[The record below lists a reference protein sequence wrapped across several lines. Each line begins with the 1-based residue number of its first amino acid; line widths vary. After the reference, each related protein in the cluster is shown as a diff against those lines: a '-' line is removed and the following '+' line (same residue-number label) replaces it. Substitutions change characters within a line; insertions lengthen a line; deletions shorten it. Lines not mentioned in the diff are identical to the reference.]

1 MVVWDANETDM
12 NRIVEWY
19 WNHGV
24 NRPIEWTISLSGLNT
39 IMGVA
44 NRDAAIQRILDSQNR
59 KACVAFWGPSQSGK
73 SSLLS
78 HYIDGR
84 NDSDLALMWDSSQ
97 NVRFSAYQSGDGVDS
112 DCVVFN
118 PFNGGMDASGLV
130 TRFYLPTEEEVP
142 KIYPEAPVEVI
153 LADRKQVL
161 HAIAVGYRMECQESE
176 NPWGLDQLRQKI
188 STPSVHPDRAA
199 FEFLFDVCE
208 VCENMAREIPRYR
221 EFARGPK
228 LRQQILSSS
237 YADDFN
243 DAQNLAAYLLWDS
256 EESLTKLFNNV
267 MEVSKAMD
275 QAARERNVPN
285 RIFVSMEVA
294 SLLEDIGV
302 LAFYAQNHGGHPSP
316 VARRRLTALNNVRM
330 SVTPRGLIY
339 TCNGRDPV
347 DKIKATRVSIEIFG
361 RFQALIGELRIP
373 LRKNASRAV
382 KPFFDFLEK
391 CDLLDIPGATNR
403 ASGEALGVEN
413 LLDLAQTS
421 DEATLLSRVYKSGKT
436 LSVVYNQAAN
446 CSIDS
451 FVIFVDLERA
461 GGISRPTTIVNGV
474 KAWLSPYGFSSFNTR
489 PPLKLYLNCSLF
501 GKLMA
506 TVVAAVNGGGLA
518 NYCEKVA
525 ALDFSKSRYVD
536 CLFTTNCFAPCKDA
550 GRKHY
555 FEADADFRDA
565 FLGGSGQE
573 SFDAL
578 FADGLGTD
586 FMFNKLAAEVTTHE
600 RFSHYNVI
608 KLKDNAILKSELCRI
623 LPSGQDGAAALR
635 KEVVRRVYE
644 RVTQQVNEGNPEQ
657 VRKLA
662 AFVKDVFVVEE
673 GSLDPIPRTPHR
685 VHDLE
690 LKNFLLHQIHKW
702 VSIRKEELSGS
713 NEFAW
718 LVNEDEVYP
727 FLEALTTIDLDR
739 IISLLKTDF
748 WNHNP
753 NISRT
758 FLAMVLNNSFLWG
771 DYERKMCEKRSDA
784 YGMLC
789 VPFMSRLEHLLTL
802 SYEQEGRRPSDLEGD
817 SELLEIAGSLNLIQ
831 LQENDND

>member
-1 MVVWDANETDM
+1 M
-12 NRIVEWY
+12 NRIIDWY
-19 WNHGV
+19 WEHGV
-24 NRPIEWTISLSGLNT
+24 NRPIEWTITPSGLNA
-39 IMGVA
+39 IMGVV
-44 NRDAAIQRILDSQNR
+44 NRDTAISRILDSKNR

-84 NDSDLALMWDSSQ
+84 YDSDLALMWDSSQ
-97 NVRFSAYQSGDGVDS
+97 KVRFSAYQSGDGVDS
-112 DCVVFN
+112 GCVVFN

-130 TRFYLPTEEEVP
+130 TRFYLPTEEALP
-142 KIYPEAPVEVI
+142 NIDPEAPVEVI

-176 NPWGLDQLRQKI
+176 NPWGLDQLHQKI
-188 STPSVHPDRAA
+188 NTPSERPDRNA

-208 VCENMAREIPRYR
+208 VCENMARETARYR

-237 YADDFN
+237 YADN
-243 DAQNLAAYLLWDS
+243 LSDAKDLAAYLLWDS
-256 EESLTKLFNNV
+256 EKPLTELFNNI
-267 MEVSKAMD
+267 MSVSETMD
-275 QAARERNVPN
+275 RVRDRNAPN
-285 RIFVSMEVA
+285 RIFVSIEVA

-302 LAFYAQNHGGHPSP
+302 LAFYAQNHGGRPSP
-316 VARRRLTALNNVRM
+316 MAMRRLNALDNIRM

-339 TCNGRDPV
+339 TCNGRDPA
-347 DKIKATRVSIEIFG
+347 DKIKGAKVSIEAFG

-373 LRKNASRAV
+373 LRKNESETV

-391 CDLLDIPGATNR
+391 CDLLDIPGVTNR

-413 LLDLAQTS
+413 LLDLAKAS

-436 LSVVYNQAAN
+436 LSIVYTQAAN

-461 GGISRPTTIVNGV
+461 GGISRPTTIVNGI
-474 KAWLSPYGFSSFNTR
+474 KSWLSPYGFNSFNRR

-501 GKLMA
+501 GKLMDK
-506 TVVAAVNGGGLA
+506 VVAAVNGGGLV

-525 ALDFSKSRYVD
+525 ALEFSKSRYVD
-536 CLFTTNCFAPCKDA
+536 CLFTANCFAPCKDA
-550 GRKHY
+550 TKKHY
-555 FEADADFRDA
+555 FEVDADFRDT

-578 FADGLGTD
+578 FVDGLGAN
-586 FMFNKLAAEVTTHE
+586 FMFNKLAAEVTTNE
-600 RFSHYNVI
+600 RFSHYDVI
-608 KLKDNAILKSELCRI
+608 KLKDNAVLKSGLCRI

-635 KEVVRRVYE
+635 KEVIKRVYE
-644 RVTQQVNEGNPEQ
+644 RLTQQVNEGNPEQ

-662 AFVKDVFVVEE
+662 AFVKNVFVVEE
-673 GSLDPIPRTPHR
+673 CFLDPIPRTPHR

-690 LKNFLLHQIHKW
+690 LKNFLLDQIHKW
-702 VSIRKEELSGS
+702 VSVRKDELSGS
-713 NEFAW
+713 DEFAW
-718 LVNEDEVYP
+718 LVNEDEAYP

-753 NISRT
+753 KVSRA
-758 FLAMVLNNSFLWG
+758 FLAMVLTNSFLWG

-789 VPFMSRLEHLLTL
+789 APFMSRLEQL
-802 SYEQEGRRPSDLEGD
+802 SMVSYVQEGSRPSNLEGD
-817 SELLEIAGSLNLIQ
+817 TELLEIAKSLNLV
-831 LQENDND
+831 

>member
-1 MVVWDANETDM
+1 MK
-12 NRIVEWY
+12 RIVDWY
-19 WNHGV
+19 WEHGV
-24 NRPIEWTISLSGLNT
+24 NRPVEWTISPSGLNT

-44 NRDAAIQRILDSQNR
+44 NRDAVIQRIFDSQNR

-78 HYIDGR
+78 HYIDGKY
-84 NDSDLALMWDSSQ
+84 DSDLALMWDSSQ
-97 NVRFSAYQSGDGVDS
+97 KVRFSAYQSGEGVDS

-130 TRFYLPTEEEVP
+130 TRFYLPTDEELP

-161 HAIAVGYRMECQESE
+161 HAIAVGYRMESQESE

-188 STPSVHPDRAA
+188 STPSVHPDRDA

-208 VCENMAREIPRYR
+208 VCENMARETSRYR
-221 EFARGPK
+221 EFAHGPK

-237 YADDFN
+237 YADNLNKAKD
-243 DAQNLAAYLLWDS
+243 LAAYLLWDS
-256 EESLTKLFNNV
+256 EKSLTELFNNI
-267 MEVSKAMD
+267 MSVSETMD
-275 QAARERNVPN
+275 RARDRNAPN

-302 LAFYAQNHGGHPSP
+302 LAFYTQNHGGHPSP
-316 VARRRLTALNNVRM
+316 MARRRLSALDNIRM

-339 TCNGRDPV
+339 TCNGKSPA
-347 DKIKATRVSIEIFG
+347 DKIRGAKVSIEAFG

-373 LRKNASRAV
+373 LRKNTSEAV

-391 CDLLDIPGATNR
+391 CDLLDIPGVTNR

-413 LLDLAQTS
+413 LLDLANTS

-436 LSVVYNQAAN
+436 LSIVYNQAAN

-474 KAWLSPYGFSSFNTR
+474 KAWLSPYDFNSFNTR

-501 GKLMA
+501 GKLMDK
-506 TVVAAVNGGGLA
+506 VVAAVNGGGLA
-518 NYCEKVA
+518 NYCEKIA

-536 CLFTTNCFAPCKDA
+536 CLFTTNCFALCKDA
-550 GRKHY
+550 NKKHY
-555 FEADADFRDA
+555 FEADVDFRDA

-586 FMFNKLAAEVTTHE
+586 FMFNKLAAEVTSNE
-600 RFSHYNVI
+600 RFSHYDVI
-608 KLKDNAILKSELCRI
+608 KLKDNAVLKSGLCRI

-635 KEVVRRVYE
+635 REVVRRVYE
-644 RVTQQVNEGNPEQ
+644 RLTQQVNERNPEQ

-673 GSLDPIPRTPHR
+673 SSLDPIPRTPHR

-690 LKNFLLHQIHKW
+690 LKSFLLHQIHKW
-702 VSIRKEELSGS
+702 VSLRKDELSGS

-718 LVNEDEVYP
+718 LVNEEESYP

-739 IISLLKTDF
+739 IIALLRTDF
-748 WNHNP
+748 WNHDP
-753 NISRT
+753 KVSRT

-771 DYERKMCEKRSDA
+771 DYERKSSETRTDA

-789 VPFMSRLEHLLTL
+789 APFMSRLEQL
-802 SYEQEGRRPSDLEGD
+802 STTPCVQEGNRPPDLEGD
-817 SELLEIAGSLNLIQ
+817 AELLEIVRDLNLV
-831 LQENDND
+831 